1 MLKRWSFGA
10 VSNALVSV
18 DTFFTLRY
26 VYVIMFFLTLV
37 PFEQSNCID
46 WINAY
51 YTRSFDQNIVYSGT
65 CFMRSDGKKS
75 EQYRNGRRDVTK
87 SHVIALAGKKLLI
100 FFDNWELFWTLWH
113 CRINT
118 IYVHLGDNSISRF
131 VCTTSRHQ
139 KKMYFGCL

>member
-75 EQYRNGRRDVTK
+75 EQYRNGHRDVTK
-87 SHVIALAGKKLLI
+87 SHVIALAGKKLL
-100 FFDNWELFWTLWH
+100 T
-113 CRINT
+113 
-118 IYVHLGDNSISRF
+118 
-131 VCTTSRHQ
+131 
-139 KKMYFGCL
+139 